1 MGRGTTFSELRPSSS
16 LPNFAHSLMQ
26 KEKLRNKKR
35 ETLTLP
41 QHLIDWFPN
50 VFHQPVLYSFAN
62 ILSAMCGL
70 PLVVHVI
77 SDISIKVC
85 IQQRLHVPLFQNT
98 FESCQKE
105 KQAK

>member
-62 ILSAMCGL
+62 ILSVMCGL
-70 PLVVHVI
+70 PLVVRVI
-77 SDISIKVC
+77 SDISIKAC

-98 FESCQKE
+98 FAS
-105 KQAK
+105 